1 MKKQYSKVIS
11 GIFLLII
18 ILCIGAV
25 TSNFIPINVVLGT
38 GILFGIIG
46 MVISRTANA
55 QISNVISK
63 LEKEAMHDGMTG
75 LLNNRFFNKRLTE
88 EIERSNRYKDSITLL
103 FLDLDKFKRINDT
116 HGHQFGDLVIK
127 STCKIIENN
136 VRNIDIVSRYGG
148 EEFCVLL
155 INAKKESCLKTAN
168 RIRSQIEAHNFT
180 DGKIDEKM
188 TISIGMAEYPLNA
201 EDLEGFIKF
210 ADDAMYQAK
219 QNGRNCIR

>member
-11 GIFLLII
+11 GLFLLMI

-38 GILFGIIG
+38 GILFGVIG
-46 MVISRTANA
+46 MVISRTATT
-55 QISNVISK
+55 QMSDVISK
-63 LEKEAMHDGMTG
+63 LEKQAMHDGMTG
-75 LLNNRFFNKRLTE
+75 LLNYRFFKKRLAE

-116 HGHQFGDLVIK
+116 YGHQFGDFVIK
-127 STCKIIENN
+127 SSCKIIEDN

-155 INAKKESCLKTAN
+155 INAEKESCLKTAD
-168 RIRSQIEAHNFT
+168 RIRSQIETHKYT

-201 EDLEGFIKF
+201 KDLEGFIKF

-219 QNGRNCIR
+219 QAGRNCIR